1 MNLIQVFRWNSLI
14 AAWKAF
20 LPENPV
26 KKKNNFYQ
34 FKDWKENL
42 AREAS
47 KPDPSGVKHIKKG
60 LKEFSSLL
68 LSLLSEIRLRSQATV
83 SSAMTSYC

>member
-1 MNLIQVFRWNSLI
+1 MNLIQVFRWKSLI

-26 KKKNNFYQ
+26 KKNNFYQ
-34 FKDWKENL
+34 LKDWKENL

-47 KPDPSGVKHIKKG
+47 KHDPAAVIHIKKG
-60 LKEFSSLL
+60 LKEFWSLL

-83 SSAMTSYC
+83 SSTMTSYC